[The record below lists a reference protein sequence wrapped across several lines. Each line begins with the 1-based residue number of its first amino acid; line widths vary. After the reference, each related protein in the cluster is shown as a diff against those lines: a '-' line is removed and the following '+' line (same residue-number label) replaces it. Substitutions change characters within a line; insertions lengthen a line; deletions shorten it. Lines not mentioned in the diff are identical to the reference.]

1 MLDISTKGIWGSPS
15 GPDSKEPTVKTVG
28 EEQEKNEQGHQMKV
42 MYLLIVRKF
51 INFILGVTMIL
62 D

>member
-1 MLDISTKGIWGSPS
+1 M
-15 GPDSKEPTVKTVG
+15 VG
-28 EEQEKNEQGHQMKV
+28 EEEEKNEQGRQQKV
-42 MYLLIVRKF
+42 LRLTMYLLIVRKF